1 VKRLIACVSLVAA
14 ATTAAVPSTAPSKP
28 AAKPPATAAT
38 TPAKAPSQTAAKAP
52 KTVAKSP
59 PKCRVAP
66 ADEYFGKLKMSILGI
81 RNTIKDQGLKVDVDP
96 AKAPTTANAIAL
108 TEDAIHDWQH
118 KYPCD
123 TWLPGTLL
131 GLERFYLKIHT
142 DDGVKHVHAT
152 FAWLRH
158 DYPRSNVVQVARR
171 EDGQATVVPTS
182 PAMASAP
189 TATGASDAAASAA
202 PSPQPRAPVLMP
214 GQAPATPYPGTAP
227 QSVINAQNAQNAP
240 SSPSPSPTPHR

>member
-1 VKRLIACVSLVAA
+1 MKRLIACVSLVAA

-28 AAKPPATAAT
+28 APKAPTAA
-38 TPAKAPSQTAAKAP
+38 AHAPRNAT
-52 KTVAKSP
+52 KTVARA

-96 AKAPTTANAIAL
+96 AKAPSTGNAIAL
-108 TEDAIHDWQH
+108 TEDAIRDWQH

-123 TWLPGTLL
+123 SWLPGTLL

-142 DDGVKHVHAT
+142 DDGVKHVHST

-158 DYPRSNVVQVARR
+158 DYPRSKMVQVARR
-171 EDGQATVVPTS
+171 EDGQATVVPAS

-189 TATGASDAAASAA
+189 SGTGASDTT
-202 PSPQPRAPVLMP
+202 SPPPAQPAGSVVMP

-227 QSVINAQNAQNAP
+227 QSVINAQNAMG
-240 SSPSPSPTPHR
+240 SPSPSPTPRR

>member
-14 ATTAAVPSTAPSKP
+14 ATTAAVPSTAPPRP
-28 AAKPPATAAT
+28 APKPPVNAAT
-38 TPAKAPSQTAAKAP
+38 TPGKPVKTIAKA
-52 KTVAKSP
+52 

-96 AKAPTTANAIAL
+96 AKAPSTSNAIAL
-108 TEDAIHDWQH
+108 TEDAIRDWQH

-123 TWLPGTLL
+123 TWLPGTLFA
-131 GLERFYLKIHT
+131 LERFYLKIHT

-158 DYPRSNVVQVARR
+158 DYPKSKVVQVARA
-171 EDGQATVVPTS
+171 EDGQATVVAAS
-182 PAMASAP
+182 PATASLPGAG
-189 TATGASDAAASAA
+189 ATGTSAA
-202 PSPQPRAPVLMP
+202 PASSAPQAPGPVLMP

-227 QSVINAQNAQNAP
+227 QSVINAMA
-240 SSPSPSPTPHR
+240 SPSPSPVPHR

>member
-14 ATTAAVPSTAPSKP
+14 ATTAAVPSTAPP
-28 AAKPPATAAT
+28 QPPPKA
-38 TPAKAPSQTAAKAP
+38 PVHAKAQPSKTAAKAA
-52 KTVAKSP
+52 KTVAKAP
-59 PKCRVAP
+59 AKCRIAP

-123 TWLPGTLL
+123 SWLPGTLL

-171 EDGQATVVPTS
+171 EDGQATVAPAPPSVASGPSS
-182 PAMASAP
+182 P
-189 TATGASDAAASAA
+189 DAAASPTPPSQSVAA
-202 PSPQPRAPVLMP
+202 PAPMN

-227 QSVINAQNAQNAP
+227 QSVINAM
-240 SSPSPSPTPHR
+240 SSPSPKPTPHR

>member
-1 VKRLIACVSLVAA
+1 M
-14 ATTAAVPSTAPSKP
+14 PSTAPSKP
-28 AAKPPATAAT
+28 APNAAVKA
-38 TPAKAPSQTAAKAP
+38 PAKTT
-52 KTVAKSP
+52 KTVAKA

-81 RNTIKDQGLKVDVDP
+81 RNTIKDQGLKIDVDP
-96 AKAPTTANAIAL
+96 AKAPSTGNAIAL

-123 TWLPGTLL
+123 SWLPGTLL

-171 EDGQATVVPTS
+171 EDGQATVVPAS
-182 PAMASAP
+182 PAMASVPSGTGTTDTTSASSSAQPAP
-189 TATGASDAAASAA
+189 
-202 PSPQPRAPVLMP
+202 PVVMP
-214 GQAPATPYPGTAP
+214 GQTPATPYPGTAP
-227 QSVINAQNAQNAP
+227 QSVINAMA
-240 SSPSPSPTPHR
+240 SPSPSPTPRR

>member
-1 VKRLIACVSLVAA
+1 VKRLIACVSLVVA
-14 ATTAAVPSTAPSKP
+14 ATTAAVPSTPPAKS
-28 AAKPPATAAT
+28 AAKPPVKAAAT
-38 TPAKAPSQTAAKAP
+38 PGKPA
-52 KTVAKSP
+52 KTVAKAA

-96 AKAPTTANAIAL
+96 GAAPSTSNSIAL
-108 TEDAIHDWQH
+108 TEDAIRDWQH

-123 TWLPGTLL
+123 TWLPGTLFA
-131 GLERFYLKIHT
+131 LERFYLKIHT

-158 DYPRSNVVQVARR
+158 DYPRSKVVQVARN
-171 EDGQATVVPTS
+171 EDGH
-182 PAMASAP
+182 
-189 TATGASDAAASAA
+189 ASAA
-202 PSPQPRAPVLMP
+202 PGSPATASMPGAGGAGTPAAPTPAAGQTAAPALP

-227 QSVINAQNAQNAP
+227 QSVINAQNAMG
-240 SSPSPSPTPHR
+240 SPSPSPTPRR